1 MHCWPAM
8 DAAHTWA
15 AHWRFVSAHPGPSPT
30 SPPRSLQASAP
41 HLPQQLTG
49 PCAKQVWADL
59 YGLPV
64 PGCEGKTAFQIFE
77 AAGCVAP
84 APPSCAACLGG
95 PKDTFARMNEAE
107 TVVSTT
113 NRCSL
118 VQGLG
123 SGLLWGFGL
132 WHLVLVARR
141 TPLRASSRL
150 RRASA
155 TRCSLG

>member
-1 MHCWPAM
+1 MQCEHHIASKQASKHQNQRKGDHITAC
-8 DAAHTWA
+8 
-15 AHWRFVSAHPGPSPT
+15 SQGPSQLRVRRLT
-30 SPPRSLQASAP
+30 VPPVE
-41 HLPQQLTG
+41 
-49 PCAKQVWADL
+49 QVWADL

-118 VQGLG
+118 AQHLT
-123 SGLLWGFGL
+123 LDFGL
-132 WHLVLVARR
+132 TLHPGL
-141 TPLRASSRL
+141 
-150 RRASA
+150 
-155 TRCSLG
+155 